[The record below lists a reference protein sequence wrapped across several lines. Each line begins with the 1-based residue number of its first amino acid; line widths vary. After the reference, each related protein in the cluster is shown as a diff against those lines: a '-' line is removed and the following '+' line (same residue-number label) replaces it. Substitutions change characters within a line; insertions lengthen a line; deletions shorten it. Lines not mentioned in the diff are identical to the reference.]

1 MARSSAADDLNQRS
15 SEIPRLGYH
24 PDNMLE
30 LASLANRTL
39 DVLD

>member
-1 MARSSAADDLNQRS
+1 MAAYLALYGPPEFS
-15 SEIPRLGYH
+15 LGIT

-30 LASLANRTL
+30 LASLANCTL